1 MPWPISRNPLSNGR
15 DNGSFPREQEA
26 MSPPR
31 GKVFL
36 LSSEGIGYGEEMLGY
51 QILATMLE
59 SLEKRPDR
67 PAAIICWNTAVKLV
81 AEGSPLVPH
90 FKRLE
95 ERGVTILL
103 GRLCVGECEL
113 NGKIAV
119 GKEATMEEILDLI
132 LHNEV
137 VNL

>member
-1 MPWPISRNPLSNGR
+1 
-15 DNGSFPREQEA
+15 
-26 MSPPR
+26 
-31 GKVFL
+31 
-36 LSSEGIGYGEEMLGY
+36 MLGY

-59 SLEKRPDR
+59 SLEKRPDG

-95 ERGVTILL
+95 ERGVNILL
-103 GRLCVGECEL
+103 RKLCVRECEL
-113 NGKIAV
+113 SGKIAV

-132 LHNEV
+132 LPNEV

>member
-1 MPWPISRNPLSNGR
+1 MKELKNKI
-15 DNGSFPREQEA
+15 
-26 MSPPR
+26 
-31 GKVFL
+31 FL

-59 SLEKRPDR
+59 SLEERPDR
-67 PAAIICWNTAVKLV
+67 PAAIICWNTAVKLA

-95 ERGVTILL
+95 ERGVDILL
-103 GRLCVGECEL
+103 GKLCVGECEL
-113 NGKIAV
+113 SGKIAV
-119 GKEATMEEILDLI
+119 GKEATMDEILDLI
-132 LHNEV
+132 LHHEV

>member
-1 MPWPISRNPLSNGR
+1 MKELNSKI
-15 DNGSFPREQEA
+15 
-26 MSPPR
+26 
-31 GKVFL
+31 FL

-67 PAAIICWNTAVKLV
+67 PAAIICWNTAVRLV

-95 ERGVTILL
+95 ESGVHILL
-103 GRLCVGECEL
+103 GKLCVGECEL
-113 NGKIAV
+113 EGKIAV

>member
-1 MPWPISRNPLSNGR
+1 MNDSK
-15 DNGSFPREQEA
+15 
-26 MSPPR
+26 

-36 LSSEGIGYGEEMLGY
+36 FSSEGVGYGDNTLGY

-81 AEGSPLVPH
+81 AEDSPLVPH

-95 ERGVTILL
+95 EEGVKILL
-103 GRLCVGECEL
+103 GKLCVGECEL
-113 NGKIAV
+113 IGKIAV
-119 GKEATMEEILDLI
+119 GKEVTMDEILDLL
-132 LHNEV
+132 LHHEV

>member
-1 MPWPISRNPLSNGR
+1 MKELKSKI
-15 DNGSFPREQEA
+15 
-26 MSPPR
+26 
-31 GKVFL
+31 FL
-36 LSSEGIGYGEEMLGY
+36 LSSEGIGYGEDMLGY

-59 SLEKRPDR
+59 SLEKSPDR

-90 FKRLE
+90 FRRLE
-95 ERGVTILL
+95 ERGVNILL
-103 GRLCVGECEL
+103 GKLCVGECEL
-113 NGKIAV
+113 GGKIAV

>member
-1 MPWPISRNPLSNGR
+1 M
-15 DNGSFPREQEA
+15 QE
-26 MSPPR
+26 PK

-59 SLEKRPDR
+59 SLGKRPDR

-81 AEGSPLVPH
+81 AEDSPLVPH

-95 ERGVTILL
+95 EAGVRILL
-103 GRLCVGECEL
+103 GKLCIGECEL
-113 NGKIAV
+113 TGKIAV
-119 GKEATMEEILDLI
+119 GKEATMDEILDLL
-132 LHNEV
+132 LHHEV

>member
-1 MPWPISRNPLSNGR
+1 
-15 DNGSFPREQEA
+15 
-26 MSPPR
+26 MSAPR

-59 SLEKRPDR
+59 SLGKRPDR

-95 ERGVTILL
+95 ERGVDILL
-103 GRLCVGECEL
+103 GKLCVGECEL
-113 NGKIAV
+113 GGKIAV

>member
-1 MPWPISRNPLSNGR
+1 MPK
-15 DNGSFPREQEA
+15 
-26 MSPPR
+26 

-59 SLEKRPDR
+59 SLGKRPDR
-67 PAAIICWNTAVKLV
+67 PAAIVCWNTAVKLL

-90 FKRLE
+90 FKKLE
-95 ERGVTILL
+95 EKGVDILS
-103 GRLCVGECEL
+103 GKLCVRECEL
-113 NGKIAV
+113 DGKIAV
-119 GKEATMEEILDLI
+119 GKEATMDEILDLI

-137 VNL
+137 IHL

>member
-1 MPWPISRNPLSNGR
+1 MNEP
-15 DNGSFPREQEA
+15 E
-26 MSPPR
+26 

-59 SLEKRPDR
+59 SLIKRPDR
-67 PAAIICWNTAVKLV
+67 PAAIICWNTAVRLGAK
-81 AEGSPLVPH
+81 GSPLVPH

-95 ERGVTILL
+95 EKGVSILL
-103 GRLCVGECEL
+103 GKLCIGECEL
-113 NGKIAV
+113 NGRIAV
-119 GKEATMEEILDLI
+119 GKEPTMDEILALI

>member
-1 MPWPISRNPLSNGR
+1 M
-15 DNGSFPREQEA
+15 NGSK
-26 MSPPR
+26 

-36 LSSEGIGYGEEMLGY
+36 LSSEGIGYGEDMLGY

-81 AEGSPLVPH
+81 AEGSPLIPH

-95 ERGVTILL
+95 EKGVDILL
-103 GRLCVGECEL
+103 GKLCVGECEL
-113 NGKIAV
+113 SGKIAV

>member
-1 MPWPISRNPLSNGR
+1 MDEPK
-15 DNGSFPREQEA
+15 
-26 MSPPR
+26 

-36 LSSEGIGYGEEMLGY
+36 LSSEGIGYGEDMLGY

-59 SLEKRPDR
+59 SLTKRADR

-95 ERGVTILL
+95 EKGVNILL
-103 GRLCVGECEL
+103 GKLCIGECEL

-119 GKEATMEEILDLI
+119 GKEATMDEILDLI

-137 VNL
+137 INL

>member
-1 MPWPISRNPLSNGR
+1 MDSTK
-15 DNGSFPREQEA
+15 
-26 MSPPR
+26 
-31 GKVFL
+31 GKIFL
-36 LSSEGIGYGEEMLGY
+36 LSSEGVGYGEDMLGY

-95 ERGVTILL
+95 EKGVSILL
-103 GRLCVGECEL
+103 GKLCIGECEL
-113 NGKIAV
+113 DGKIAV
-119 GKEATMEEILDLI
+119 GKEATMDEILDLI

-137 VNL
+137 IHL

>member
-1 MPWPISRNPLSNGR
+1 M
-15 DNGSFPREQEA
+15 NGSK
-26 MSPPR
+26 

-36 LSSEGIGYGEEMLGY
+36 LSSEGIGYGEDMLGY

-59 SLEKRPDR
+59 SLTKRVDR
-67 PAAIICWNTAVKLV
+67 PAAIVCWNTAVKLV

-95 ERGVTILL
+95 EKGVNILL
-103 GRLCVGECEL
+103 GKLCVGECEL
-113 NGKIAV
+113 SGKIAV

>member
-1 MPWPISRNPLSNGR
+1 MKKLNG
-15 DNGSFPREQEA
+15 
-26 MSPPR
+26 
-31 GKVFL
+31 KILL
-36 LSSEGIGYGEEMLGY
+36 LSSEGIGYGEDMLGF

-90 FKRLE
+90 FRRLE
-95 ERGVTILL
+95 EKGVDILL
-103 GRLCVGECEL
+103 GKLCVGECEL

-119 GKEATMEEILDLI
+119 GKEATMEEILDLL
-132 LHNEV
+132 LHNDV